1 MEWNRSEVNL
11 SMLSSLWLLLKS
23 PITVY
28 KAAYLCRGTLFSLF
42 IGNNHFDIWILDI
55 CWHRFGRKFEM
66 KAWWWTNKET
76 HPDITDP
83 RSCWSNASTL
93 KWFKIYSKPAS
104 LSENIPCIPICLIL
118 LHWVVIKK
126 LLLCSYFVSS
136 FRLCSLMLTM
146 TQYIKEEGSC
156 KRTKFALMLTFLPDK
171 FYYHLSVKDYTGLN
185 LQWCPL
191 FKWMLTTFHTFG
203 TICLRKHIFWMSIA
217 SDWSLKDRIP
227 IFVLHIKIKLHDIH
241 F

>member
-1 MEWNRSEVNL
+1 MEVWNENMMVDELGNS
-11 SMLSSLWLLLKS
+11 KS
-23 PITVY
+23 
-28 KAAYLCRGTLFSLF
+28 
-42 IGNNHFDIWILDI
+42 
-55 CWHRFGRKFEM
+55 
-66 KAWWWTNKET
+66 
-76 HPDITDP
+76 HPDIIDP
-83 RSCWSNASTL
+83 RSCWSNANTL
-93 KWFKIYSKPAS
+93 KFQSFKIYSKLAS
-104 LSENIPCIPICLIL
+104 PSGLSICL
-118 LHWVVIKK
+118 HFWVVVKRLI
-126 LLLCSYFVSS
+126 LCSYFVSS
-136 FRLCSLMLTM
+136 VRLCSLMLTM

-156 KRTKFALMLTFLPDK
+156 KRTKFALRLTFLPDK

-227 IFVLHIKIKLHDIH
+227 IFVLRIKIKLYEIH